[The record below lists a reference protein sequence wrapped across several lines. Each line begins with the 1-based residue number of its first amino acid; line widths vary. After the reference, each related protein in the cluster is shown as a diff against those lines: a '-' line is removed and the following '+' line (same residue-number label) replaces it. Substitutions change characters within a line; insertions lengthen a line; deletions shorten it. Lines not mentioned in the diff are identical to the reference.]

1 MNDNKDDEIDLI
13 ALLKTVFAAR
23 RFVIQITVLFSVLG
37 IVLALVSPV
46 RYTASSMFMPQ
57 LSEGQSNSSL
67 GGLASL
73 AGINL
78 TAIMGGQPQEI
89 APSLYPQIAESS
101 PYRMALLETPVG
113 ESQISFRDYILGQDK
128 GVSIMALIKKY
139 TIGLPSLLLSSNNE
153 EPTPQTNNLFDISE
167 EDKDLFEFLGQILS
181 VEVDDQE
188 GLVSIGVEFSDRKI
202 AAQLA
207 QAATDLLQTKII
219 AFKSQS
225 ARNNLQFVQGQF
237 DAKRQEFEQIQDSIA
252 MFKDQNLN
260 ITSSLYQNQLTRLES
275 QFTVTS
281 SVFQELA
288 GQVEQAKIQV
298 NKDTPIFMI
307 IEPVSV
313 PLKRSKPQRTMM
325 VIIWTFLG
333 GVIAVGWTLVKAPV
347 FQILE
352 ELKSS

>member
-1 MNDNKDDEIDLI
+1 MSDHKDDEIGTI
-13 ALLKTVFAAR
+13 ALLKTVFLAR
-23 RFVIQITVLFSVLG
+23 RFVIKITILFSALG

-57 LSEGQSNSSL
+57 LSDRQSNSSL

-101 PYRMALLETPVG
+101 PYRMTLLETPVS
-113 ESQISFRDYILGQDK
+113 ESQISFRDYILGQDRD
-128 GVSIMALIKKY
+128 VSITTLIKKY
-139 TIGLPSLLLSSNNE
+139 TIGLPSLLFSNNN
-153 EPTPQTNNLFDISE
+153 TDSPQDKILFDISE
-167 EDKDLFEFLGQILS
+167 EDRGLFEFLDQILS

-188 GLVSIGVEFSDRKI
+188 GLVSIGVEFYDRKI

-207 QAATDLLQTKII
+207 QAATDLLQAKII
-219 AFKSQS
+219 SFKSQS
-225 ARNNLQFVQGQF
+225 ARNNLQFVQSQF

-275 QFTVTS
+275 QFAVTS

-313 PLKRSKPQRTMM
+313 PLKRSKPQRAMM
-325 VIIWTFLG
+325 VAIWTVLG
-333 GVIAVGWTLVKAPV
+333 GVMAVGWTLVKDPL
-347 FQILE
+347 FRILK

>member
-13 ALLKTVFAAR
+13 ALLKTVFVAR
-23 RFVIQITVLFSVLG
+23 RFVITITVMFSVLG

-46 RYTASSMFMPQ
+46 RYTATSMFMPQ
-57 LSEGQSNSSL
+57 LSERQSSSSL

-73 AGINL
+73 AGVNL
-78 TAIMGGQPQEI
+78 SAIMGGQPQEI

-113 ESQISFRDYILGQDK
+113 ESQISFRDYILGQDR
-128 GVSIMALIKKY
+128 GVSIIALIKKY
-139 TIGLPSLLLSSNNE
+139 TIGLPSLLFSSNNT
-153 EPTPQTNNLFDISE
+153 EPTPQTNTLFEINE
-167 EDKDLFEFLGQILS
+167 EDRDLFAFLDQILS
-181 VEVDDQE
+181 VEVDDKE
-188 GLVSIGVEFSDRKI
+188 GLVSISVEFSDRKI

-219 AFKSQS
+219 SFKSQS
-225 ARNNLQFVQGQF
+225 ARNNLQFVQSQL